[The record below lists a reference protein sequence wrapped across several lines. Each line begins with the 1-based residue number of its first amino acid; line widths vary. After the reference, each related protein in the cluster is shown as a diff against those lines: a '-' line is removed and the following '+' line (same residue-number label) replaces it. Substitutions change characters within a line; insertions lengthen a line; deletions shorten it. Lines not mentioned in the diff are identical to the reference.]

1 MCLPDV
7 GRDRPR
13 PYFGRGQFPPGSVLL
28 TTSSLRTIA
37 GDGLFGSV
45 TSKLGGVGAFYT
57 TKVGGLEMGLSIS
70 RMDNSS

>member
-1 MCLPDV
+1 VPTWV
-7 GRDRPR
+7 GIVDALVSAYHR
-13 PYFGRGQFPPGSVLL
+13 
-28 TTSSLRTIA
+28 